1 MSKILFVRITTI
13 KEFALVKSDED
24 LDTLRDNTMPESLTD
39 WGSVKDHDLGT
50 WVSETDVEY
59 DEEDSFEEI
68 EDEE

>member
-39 WGSVKDHDLGT
+39 WGSVKDPDLGT
-50 WVSETDVEY
+50 WDPETEVEY
-59 DEEDSFEEI
+59 AEEDSFEED